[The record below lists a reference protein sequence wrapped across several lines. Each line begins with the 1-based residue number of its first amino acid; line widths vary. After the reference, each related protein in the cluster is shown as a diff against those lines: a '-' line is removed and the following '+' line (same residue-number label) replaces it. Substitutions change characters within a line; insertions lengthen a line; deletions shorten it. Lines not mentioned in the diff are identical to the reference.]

1 MFSCFVPKHMHT
13 AVVQVGGEPVQY
25 LEPEHPK
32 ARAETR
38 PITERSFGKVTVP
51 RELLG
56 KPLIEI
62 AHGRSGDKGDTSN
75 VGIVAR
81 KPEYWALLQHLLRP
95 ENVKNYLAHLVKGEI
110 HTFELPQVQAFN
122 LVMKEALDGGGMT
135 SMRNDPLG
143 KGMAQVLLNMK
154 ITE

>member
-1 MFSCFVPKHMHT
+1 MPMAIQHSRIVGNKWIHKLSPNPQLEQPQ
-13 AVVQVGGEPVQY
+13 AVVIPQ
-25 LEPEHPK
+25 
-32 ARAETR
+32 
-38 PITERSFGKVTVP
+38 
-51 RELLG
+51 ELLG
-56 KPLIEI
+56 KPLIAI

-81 KPEYWALLQHLLRP
+81 KAEYWPLLRHLLRP
-95 ENVKNYLAHLVKGEI
+95 ERVSNYLGHLVKGEI

-143 KGMAQVLLNMK
+143 KGMAQILLNMK
-154 ITE
+154 ISE